1 MRVTSFLPHLKSI
14 KVEGVT
20 VADQGIILRAAATR
34 KRAQCPL
41 CQRWSK
47 RTHSRYWRVIA
58 DQPWAGRPV
67 AIHLQ
72 VRRFFCLNRPCPR
85 RIFAERLPDLVDPH
99 GRRSQPLRAAL
110 RRVGLAVGAR
120 AGARLAVPL
129 GMPISARSLLRV
141 VHSAPL
147 PTTELARVIAIDD
160 WAWRKGQRYGTVIVD
175 LERHQPI
182 DLLPDRAAE
191 TVVAWLRAHP
201 RIEVIARDRGV
212 MYIDGA
218 TRGAPEAL
226 QVVDRW
232 HMAKNLGEALERLFV
247 RKHDVLAA
255 MARELAL
262 VEAPR
267 RASTADPPPQV
278 SIEALPAARSQRD
291 RADSADR
298 RARRLARFMT
308 VRNLSA
314 QGAGQM
320 AIAKMVG
327 LSHHTVKRYLQ
338 ATAFPERAPR
348 PTPHA
353 DLLDPYKPYLRRR
366 WSEGCRNGL
375 QLFREIQEQ
384 GYASSRANVA
394 RFVTHL
400 RRDDPAPPSSP
411 RHPRPQRAGAP
422 RVRPLTPRALAALI
436 LRRPDD
442 LTATQQ
448 TILERV
454 RHADDELARADA
466 LGRGFMR
473 LLRERRGAEF
483 DEWMVEVRCGALPEV
498 QAFAD
503 GLAADRVAVV
513 AGLTL
518 PWSTGPAEG
527 HITKLKLIKRQ
538 AYGRAG
544 VAFLRQRMLH
554 AA

>member
-1 MRVTSFLPHLKSI
+1 
-14 KVEGVT
+14 
-20 VADQGIILRAAATR
+20 
-34 KRAQCPL
+34 
-41 CQRWSK
+41 
-47 RTHSRYWRVIA
+47 
-58 DQPWAGRPV
+58 
-67 AIHLQ
+67 
-72 VRRFFCLNRPCPR
+72 
-85 RIFAERLPDLVDPH
+85 
-99 GRRSQPLRAAL
+99 
-110 RRVGLAVGAR
+110 
-120 AGARLAVPL
+120 
-129 GMPISARSLLRV
+129 MPISARSLLRV
-141 VHSAPL
+141 VHRTPL
-147 PTTELARVIAIDD
+147 PTAELARVIAIDD

-175 LERHQPI
+175 LERRRPI

-201 RIEVIARDRGV
+201 QVAVIARDRGV

-218 TRGAPEAL
+218 TRGAPDAI

-232 HMAKNLGEALERLFV
+232 HMAKNLGEALERLFA
-247 RKHDVLAA
+247 RKQDVLAA
-255 MARELAL
+255 MARELARTETAETA
-262 VEAPR
+262 VADAAPTSMSVAGPR
-267 RASTADPPPQV
+267 GT
-278 SIEALPAARSQRD
+278 
-291 RADSADR
+291 
-298 RARRLARFMT
+298 RARRDRDESAHRRAARLERFMT

-314 QGAGQM
+314 QGLGQM
-320 AIAKMVG
+320 AIAEMVG

-348 PTPHA
+348 AAHHA

-384 GYASSRANVA
+384 GYTSSRANVA

-400 RRDDPAPPSSP
+400 RRDDPTPPSSP
-411 RHPRPQRAGAP
+411 RHPRPHRAVAP
-422 RVRPLTPRALAALI
+422 RVRPPTPRALVALI

-466 LGRGFMR
+466 LGHGFMR
-473 LLRERRGAEF
+473 LLRERRGAEL
-483 DEWMVEVRCGALPEV
+483 DGWLAEIRRDKVPEV

-503 GLAADRVAVV
+503 GLETDKAAVV

-518 PWSTGPAEG
+518 PWSTGPVEG

-544 VAFLRQRMLH
+544 IAFLRQRMLH

>member
-1 MRVTSFLPHLKSI
+1 
-14 KVEGVT
+14 
-20 VADQGIILRAAATR
+20 
-34 KRAQCPL
+34 
-41 CQRWSK
+41 
-47 RTHSRYWRVIA
+47 
-58 DQPWAGRPV
+58 
-67 AIHLQ
+67 
-72 VRRFFCLNRPCPR
+72 
-85 RIFAERLPDLVDPH
+85 
-99 GRRSQPLRAAL
+99 
-110 RRVGLAVGAR
+110 
-120 AGARLAVPL
+120 
-129 GMPISARSLLRV
+129 
-141 VHSAPL
+141 
-147 PTTELARVIAIDD
+147 
-160 WAWRKGQRYGTVIVD
+160 
-175 LERHQPI
+175 
-182 DLLPDRAAE
+182 
-191 TVVAWLRAHP
+191 
-201 RIEVIARDRGV
+201 
-212 MYIDGA
+212 
-218 TRGAPEAL
+218 
-226 QVVDRW
+226 
-232 HMAKNLGEALERLFV
+232 
-247 RKHDVLAA
+247 
-255 MARELAL
+255 
-262 VEAPR
+262 
-267 RASTADPPPQV
+267 
-278 SIEALPAARSQRD
+278 
-291 RADSADR
+291 
-298 RARRLARFMT
+298 
-308 VRNLSA
+308 
-314 QGAGQM
+314 
-320 AIAKMVG
+320 MVG

-466 LGRGFMR
+466 LGHGFMR

>member
-1 MRVTSFLPHLKSI
+1 MRVTSFPPHLKSI
-14 KVEGVT
+14 KVESAT
-20 VADQGIILRAAATR
+20 VADQGIILRAAATH

-47 RTHSRYWRVIA
+47 RIHSRYWRTIA

-67 AIHLQ
+67 AICLR
-72 VRRFFCLNRPCPR
+72 VRRFFCLNGRCPR

-129 GMPISARSLLRV
+129 GMPIGARSLLRL
-141 VHSAPL
+141 VHSTPL
-147 PTTELARVIAIDD
+147 PTAEAVHVIAVDD
-160 WAWRKGQRYGTVIVD
+160 WAWRKGQRYGTLIID
-175 LERHQPI
+175 LEIRRPI
-182 DLLPDRAAE
+182 DLLSDRSAE
-191 TVVAWLRAHP
+191 TVVAWLQAHP
-201 RIEVIARDRGV
+201 GIKIIARDRGV

-218 TRGAPEAL
+218 TRGAPDAI

-232 HMAKNLGEALERLFV
+232 HMAKNLGEALERLFA
-247 RKHDVLAA
+247 RKHDALAA
-255 MARELAL
+255 MAR
-262 VEAPR
+262 VEVTETAAADLPVSLPVAAPR
-267 RASTADPPPQV
+267 
-278 SIEALPAARSQRD
+278 ALRSRRD
-291 RADSADR
+291 RAESAHR
-298 RARRLARFMT
+298 RATRLERFMT
-308 VRNLSA
+308 VRNLFA
-314 QGAGQM
+314 QGLGQM
-320 AIAKMVG
+320 AIAEMVG

-348 PTPHA
+348 TTHHA

-375 QLFREIQEQ
+375 QLFREIQER
-384 GYASSRANVA
+384 GCASSRANVA

-411 RHPRPQRAGAP
+411 RRPRPQLTVAP

-466 LGRGFMR
+466 LGHGFMR

-483 DEWMVEVRCGALPEV
+483 DEWMAEVRCGALPEV

-503 GLAADRVAVV
+503 GLAADRAAVV